1 VSEWSSLTECLVCC
15 AQKCKKFACNI
26 QYCLARNDHME
37 KRCAAVIAAW
47 RDCCTRVTE
56 QQREQQQRE
65 QQRRAE
71 AAAAAGAGAG
81 SSGSGGSSGSSGS
94 SGRGA
99 SRKKEREKE
108 KEGA

>member
-1 VSEWSSLTECLVCC
+1 MSEWSSLTECLVCC

-56 QQREQQQRE
+56 QQQQREQQRDSE

-71 AAAAAGAGAG
+71 AAAGAG
-81 SSGSGGSSGSSGS
+81 SRGSSGSSGS
-94 SGRGA
+94 SGSGRGA

-108 KEGA
+108 GA

>member
-56 QQREQQQRE
+56 QQQQRE

-71 AAAAAGAGAG
+71 AAAGA
-81 SSGSGGSSGSSGS
+81 GSSGSSGS

-99 SRKKEREKE
+99 SRKKEKEKE
-108 KEGA
+108 KAAREEA